1 MLSPPSGKTVSLPHM
16 RRTKRLSGT
25 VLIYWYFPF
34 DTLSTFE
41 QQKTVNHYF

>member
-1 MLSPPSGKTVSLPHM
+1 M

-25 VLIYWYFPF
+25 VLIYWYSSF